1 MLDFRI
7 ILIHCDISLFDS
19 ECILDFM
26 DFSPYVPA
34 ARHVNVMYEI
44 NVIEDDAYVR
54 ENINMK
60 C

>member
-1 MLDFRI
+1 MWDFRI
-7 ILIHCDISLFDS
+7 ILIRCDISLFDS
-19 ECILDFM
+19 ERILDFM

-44 NVIEDDAYVR
+44 NATEEDAYVR

-60 C
+60 Y